1 MYDTFRNLLKKHIF
15 LSDMKLFKLSL
26 IILFSSV
33 VLSDD
38 VSDINLFDLYK
49 DLHQNPELS
58 YKEFK
63 TSKKLSLILQELGY
77 EVTNGVG
84 GNGVVAL
91 LKNGE
96 GKTVMLRADMDG
108 LPVKEKTGAS
118 YASKT
123 KTINDDGQ
131 EVYTMHACGH
141 DIHMTVL
148 IGAAQYLMKNKSNW
162 KGTLMLILEPAEEVS
177 GGARNMIE
185 DGLFT
190 RFPRPDYNLALH
202 VSSGMEAGK
211 VGYLPGWAMA
221 NVDSVDI
228 TVKGLGGHG
237 AYPHTTKD
245 PIVLSA
251 QIISQLQTIV
261 SRQIAPTDPAVV
273 TVGSIHGGTKHNV
286 IPNEVKLQLT
296 LRSYTDEVRNST
308 ISSIKRIVRGAAIS
322 AGFPEELYPTVT
334 IKDEYTPAVFNNP
347 QLVEKLKISFQ
358 KSLGKN
364 NVKKVSLVMGGED
377 FGMFG
382 RVEPIIPT
390 ALFWLGSVN
399 KNVCEKA
406 LRDDIVLP
414 SLHSDL
420 FLPDAEPTIETGVKA
435 MTGAALDLFNEL

>member
-1 MYDTFRNLLKKHIF
+1 MRKIITLSLIF
-15 LSDMKLFKLSL
+15 SISSLICQTEEIDLFKL
-26 IILFSSV
+26 
-33 VLSDD
+33 
-38 VSDINLFDLYK
+38 YK
-49 DLHQNPELS
+49 ELHTNPELS
-58 YKEFK
+58 YQEFE
-63 TSKKLSLILQELGY
+63 TSEKLALILEEIGY
-77 EVTNGVG
+77 EVTRNIG

-108 LPVKEKTGAS
+108 LPVEEKTGAS
-118 YASKT
+118 YAST
-123 KTINDDGQ
+123 KKAINPDGK

-141 DIHMTVL
+141 DVHMSVL
-148 IGAAQYLMKNKSNW
+148 IGAAEYLYKSKSSW
-162 KGTLMLILEPAEEVS
+162 KGNLLLVLEPAEEVS
-177 GGARNMIE
+177 GGARNMIK

-190 RFPRPDYNLALH
+190 KFPRPDFNLALH
-202 VSSGMEAGK
+202 VSPSLQAGK

-228 TVKGLGGHG
+228 TVRGLGGHG

-245 PIVLSA
+245 PIVLA
-251 QIISQLQTIV
+251 ANIVTQLQTIV

-296 LRSYTDEVRNST
+296 LRSYADEVRNET
-308 ISSIKRIVRGAAIS
+308 ISSIERIVRGAAIS
-322 AGFPEELYPTVT
+322 AGLEEDYFPLVE

-347 QLVEKLKISFQ
+347 DLVSRIQ
-358 KSLGKN
+358 KSFNRSIGEE
-364 NVKKVSLVMGGED
+364 NVIKVSPVMGGED

-390 ALFWLGSVN
+390 ALFWLGAVN
-399 KNVCEKA
+399 KKVYEKA
-406 LRDDIVLP
+406 MREDLILP

-420 FLPDAEPTIETGVKA
+420 FLPDAEPAINTGVTA
-435 MTGAALDLFNEL
+435 SPVLLWIYLI